1 MRNKL
6 KDQERVFETKLDVIN
21 KKVQMQMK
29 EIAQLSKSQ
38 KRVKETVKV
47 IEKETINSSDN
58 DSTNTWT
65 K

>member
-6 KDQERVFETKLDVIN
+6 KDQERVYETKLDVIN

-38 KRVKETVKV
+38 KRVKESVR

-58 DSTNTWT
+58 DSTNT
-65 K
+65 